1 MNKWIEKAKRDL
13 NLIISNQCR
22 ESFLQA
28 NTKKDGTLYQKRRP
42 YSVPEESQKA
52 LRYVEI
58 LTYNDTVTR
67 GQEEEIKA
75 FLMSFRTFR
84 NFI

>member
-1 MNKWIEKAKRDL
+1 MNKWVEKAKKDL

-42 YSVPEESQKA
+42 YSVPKESQKA
-52 LRYVEI
+52 VEFLNI
-58 LTYNDTVTR
+58 LNNDIITLE
-67 GQEEEIKA
+67 QEEEIKS
-75 FLMSFRTFR
+75 FLMPFRIFR

>member
-1 MNKWIEKAKRDL
+1 MNKWIEKAKKDL

-42 YSVPEESQKA
+42 YSVPEESQVA
-52 LRYVEI
+52 LKYVEM
-58 LTYNDTVTR
+58 LTYNDTITR
-67 GQEEEIKA
+67 EQEEEIKG
-75 FLMSFRTFR
+75 FLIPFRTYR